1 MKKILVLSDS
11 HGTMRYMEQAI
22 DRVCPNLVIHLG
34 DHQSDA
40 EELRREYPN
49 IPIIYV
55 SGNCDGYFGRQDTI
69 STVID
74 DIPVLLTHGHRY
86 GVKNGYT
93 RLEYAAMEQQVKL
106 VLFGHTH
113 IPYCAELG
121 GILYLNPGA
130 CNGYSTPSCGI
141 VEIENGK
148 LVCYNQKILMEDGEK
163 I

>member
-1 MKKILVLSDS
+1 
-11 HGTMRYMEQAI
+11 
-22 DRVCPNLVIHLG
+22 
-34 DHQSDA
+34 
-40 EELRREYPN
+40 
-49 IPIIYV
+49 
-55 SGNCDGYFGRQDTI
+55 
-69 STVID
+69 
-74 DIPVLLTHGHRY
+74 
-86 GVKNGYT
+86 
-93 RLEYAAMEQQVKL
+93 MEQQVKL